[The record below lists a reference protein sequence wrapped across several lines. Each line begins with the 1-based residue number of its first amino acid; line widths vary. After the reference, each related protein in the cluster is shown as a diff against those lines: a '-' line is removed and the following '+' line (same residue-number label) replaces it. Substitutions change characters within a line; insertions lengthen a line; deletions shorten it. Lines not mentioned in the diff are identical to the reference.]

1 MEKGGDSRGGGGL
14 LRGGE
19 RAGSDAR
26 IHLDIFKLHI
36 GSTIHYWHTH
46 AQTHTHTHT
55 HMHTHAH
62 THTTIHT
69 RTHKC
74 TLCVYRCTCGGSLAR
89 GCANSRPP
97 RCVCMYLYI
106 CIYLHIYTYMSAYM
120 CISVYICKF
129 IYCANCQV

>member
-1 MEKGGDSRGGGGL
+1 VEKGGDSRGGGGL

-55 HMHTHAH
+55 HIHTHAH

-69 RTHKC
+69 RTHIRTHTR
-74 TLCVYRCTCGGSLAR
+74 TLCVQVHMWRQ
-89 GCANSRPP
+89 P
-97 RCVCMYLYI
+97 RKRLREFPSSQVCLHVS
-106 CIYLHIYTYMSAYM
+106 IYLHISTYIYVHV
-120 CISVYICKF
+120 CIYVHIRIYLQMYILR
-129 IYCANCQV
+129 